1 MVVALRGASAHRAIA
16 LAAAS
21 GIHPM
26 GSFGQNASKNRHYQ
40 STRAAHAS
48 LRGLRPLGG
57 DAGSA
62 QVG

>member
-1 MVVALRGASAHRAIA
+1 
-16 LAAAS
+16 
-21 GIHPM
+21 M